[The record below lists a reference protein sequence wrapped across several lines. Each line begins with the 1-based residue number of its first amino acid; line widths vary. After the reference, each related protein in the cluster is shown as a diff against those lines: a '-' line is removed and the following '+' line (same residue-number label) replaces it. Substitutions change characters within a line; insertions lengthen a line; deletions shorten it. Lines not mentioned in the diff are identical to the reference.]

1 LDQNIANNTRE
12 GRSRES
18 DISVTKGTS
27 EEDGQINTRLEHFLR
42 SNYVFDQIHDAI
54 IATDL
59 NGSIIAWNK
68 GAEHQLGYSSSEVL
82 DTPIYRLYPEERH
95 GYLTS
100 YVLDILHRKGSFE
113 IEATMRRKSGE
124 VFFAHISISPLA
136 DETGEIIGIISYSLD
151 ISERK
156 KIEQSLKESEER
168 LKLAIAGADDG
179 IWDWDIQTNK
189 VYYSSRFKALIG
201 YTKEEE
207 FPDILNSL
215 VDHLHPDDYEDALNA
230 INNHLDNHD
239 PYDVEYRLR
248 TKSGKYC
255 WFRARGQALR
265 DDNGKATR
273 MSGSIRDI
281 DDKKKVEIELAQYQ
295 NRLEELVHNRTADLE
310 QARANLL
317 KSNLSLKALSQSNHA
332 MIHATDEQDLLDEI
346 CRIIVEIGNYNMAW
360 VCYALH
366 DENKSIQPMAAY
378 GVEKD
383 YIVNLNLTWADVE
396 YGQRPTGTAIR
407 TANPVL
413 VTNALKDPRFEPW
426 RDHVIE
432 LDICSI
438 AAFPLLEKN
447 NLAFGAL
454 TIFSTELD
462 YFNEED
468 TALMTELANNLTY
481 GIMALRTRN
490 ELVQKERLATIG
502 QLIATVS
509 HELRNPLGTI
519 RTSLYTI
526 AQKLTGK
533 NQSLLEKQITRA
545 ERNVLRCDTI
555 IEELLDFTRSSELD
569 LEEALLDDL
578 CNEVINEY
586 AFPENIEI
594 SKKLSSGVTVKLDKE
609 KIRRCLINII
619 NNACQAM
626 LLSEDNELV
635 RPLKLII
642 SSGRSDADVW
652 IEINDT
658 GPGIPEKDIHK
669 IFEPLYSTK
678 TYGIGLGLPIV
689 KQIMEKHS
697 GGISID
703 NHTTEG
709 ACIKLWFPLI
719 D

>member
-1 LDQNIANNTRE
+1 LDQSTANNTRE
-12 GRSRES
+12 GHSRES
-18 DISVTKGTS
+18 DISVSKGTS
-27 EEDGQINTRLEHFLR
+27 KEDGRIKIRLEALLH
-42 SNYVFDQIHDAI
+42 SQYVIDQIHDAI

-68 GAEHQLGYSSSEVL
+68 GAENQLGYSSSEVL
-82 DTPIYRLYPEERH
+82 DTSVYRLYPKERH
-95 GYLTS
+95 GHLTS
-100 YVLDILHRKGSFE
+100 DVLDILQSKGNFE

-124 VFFAHISISPLA
+124 VFFALTSISPLA
-136 DETGEIIGIISYSLD
+136 DETGEVIGIISYSLD

-168 LKLAIAGADDG
+168 LKLAVAGADNG
-179 IWDWDIQTNK
+179 IWDWDIHTNI

-201 YTKEEE
+201 YTEEEE
-207 FPDILNSL
+207 FPDILNSF

-230 INNHLDNHD
+230 INNHLDNHV
-239 PYDVEYRLR
+239 PYDIEYRLR

-281 DDKKKVEIELAQYQ
+281 DDKKKMEIELAQYQ

-310 QARANLL
+310 QTRANLL
-317 KSNLSLKALSQSNHA
+317 KSNLSLKVLSQSNHA
-332 MIHATDEQDLLDEI
+332 LIHAIDEQDLLDEI
-346 CRIIVEIGNYNMAW
+346 CRIIVEVGNYNRAW

-366 DENKSIQPMAAY
+366 DENKSIQPMAACGIGKY
-378 GVEKD
+378 YIEK
-383 YIVNLNLTWADVE
+383 LNLTWADVE
-396 YGQRPTGTAIR
+396 YGRRPTGTAIR

-426 RDHVIE
+426 RDHIIE

-438 AAFPLLEKN
+438 AAFPLLDKN

-454 TIFSTELD
+454 TIFSTEID

-468 TALMTELANNLTY
+468 TALLTELTNNMTY
-481 GIMALRTRN
+481 GIMALRTKK
-490 ELVQKERLATIG
+490 ELIQKERLAVLGKI
-502 QLIATVS
+502 IATVS

-526 AQKLTGK
+526 SQKLTGK
-533 NQSLLEKQITRA
+533 NQSLLEKQINRA

-555 IEELLDFTRSSELD
+555 IEELLDFTRSSEFY
-569 LEEALLDDL
+569 LEETFLDDL

-586 AFPENIEI
+586 AFPEYIEI
-594 SKKLSSGVTVKLDKE
+594 SKKLSSGATVKIDKE

-626 LLSEDNELV
+626 YQSEDNELV

-652 IEINDT
+652 IAINDT
-658 GPGIPEKDIHK
+658 GPGIPDKEIDK

-689 KQIMEKHS
+689 KQIMEQHS
-697 GGISID
+697 GRVSIST
-703 NHTTEG
+703 HTTEG
-709 ACIKLWFPLI
+709 ACVKLWFPL
-719 D
+719 